1 MVYLGTEETYFPV
14 IYNSRILWLFFSDDF
29 AIASF
34 MNYGLQKKIE
44 LVKQYHNLSLNCN
57 LSKSK
62 IMVFKK
68 GGKLKETKR

>member
-1 MVYLGTEETYFPV
+1 
-14 IYNSRILWLFFSDDF
+14 
-29 AIASF
+29 